1 VAYPLVGIRM
11 KDDHTLYVYDRTTF
25 DRYDIDTLL
34 DKDVANHLRKNPWA
48 ADPDD
53 LAHDAD
59 DGFWTLCPDD
69 ADDLATML
77 SSDDKHLAAERQ
89 QGRWRVA
96 STRRAM
102 DGKYYTLAEFQ
113 LHYGDTTGLR
123 IWDEKKQDSFHSG
136 VPPLAGRFTN
146 AMQHCV
152 TTEPPT
158 VNEPGPEIES
168 ASEEFVPAS
177 ATWPTPATD
186 RPSCQVMLKA
196 VIDPLLCV
204 CGTKPVIDSTSV
216 CAYCSF
222 GICPDTVS
230 EMWW

>member
-1 VAYPLVGIRM
+1 MAYPLVGIRM

-113 LHYGDTTGLR
+113 YITETPLVFAFGTKENKTRFTAVCHLL
-123 IWDEKKQDSFHSG
+123 
-136 VPPLAGRFTN
+136 LAGLLMPCN
-146 AMQHCV
+146 
-152 TTEPPT
+152 T
-158 VNEPGPEIES
+158 VS
-168 ASEEFVPAS
+168 LQS
-177 ATWPTPATD
+177 
-186 RPSCQVMLKA
+186 RLQ
-196 VIDPLLCV
+196 
-204 CGTKPVIDSTSV
+204 STSP
-216 CAYCSF
+216 
-222 GICPDTVS
+222 GQK
-230 EMWW
+230 